1 MCPVRLY
8 TFCSAALARVTS
20 VTLHRN
26 VWSTRF
32 AVARFCLSFNSFE
45 RRRAPDTPEGPGE
58 RSRETRLDSETRDSD
73 EHSPHRA
80 HARRALVTCALVC
93 SECGHVC
100 GRVTQVSAWLRLALW
115 LVVECAV
122 CGYHL
127 SDSPRTSIRP
137 PDRHDTYAK

>member
-8 TFCSAALARVTS
+8 TFRSAALACVTS

-32 AVARFCLSFNSFE
+32 AVARFCFCILSFNSFE
-45 RRRAPDTPEGPGE
+45 PA
-58 RSRETRLDSETRDSD
+58 RSRRVRLMVRLRESGAERRLDSETRDSD

-80 HARRALVTCALVC
+80 HARRALVTCALMC

-100 GRVTQVSAWLRLALW
+100 GRVSQRGCEVRAAACGTARLN
-115 LVVECAV
+115 
-122 CGYHL
+122 
-127 SDSPRTSIRP
+127 SM
-137 PDRHDTYAK
+137 

>member
-1 MCPVRLY
+1 MCPVCLY
-8 TFCSAALARVTS
+8 TFRSAALARVTS

-32 AVARFCLSFNSFE
+32 AVARFCLSFKTVSSVGE
-45 RRRAPDTPEGPGE
+45 PRTRRSPEGPGE
-58 RSRETRLDSETRDSD
+58 RSGETRLDSETRDSD

-100 GRVTQVSAWLRLALW
+100 GRVTQRGCDLRCGLW
-115 LVVECAV
+115 LCAV
-122 CGYHL
+122 WRVRL
-127 SDSPRTSIRP
+127 SLI
-137 PDRHDTYAK
+137 